1 MRIIHARRKVFD
13 KDYAFENK
21 MTLLVWILSIIKWK
35 EYNNTIKLYCDNY
48 TLENIKKIGFDI
60 LYNEIDSTYL
70 EDKNVCNGIN
80 FNWYWAMP
88 KLLALRHEVIDLGN
102 NIVIADQDV
111 VPMSDVSRMWNNT
124 DIAVWSNKEY
134 YETRSVYNKL
144 QEISL
149 PENYKLPEWFTG
161 IARPLNTGILHIKSK
176 EIVEL
181 FTGEA
186 LKWVRNNQNN
196 KKNTRCQTMCNVEQ
210 RMLGEFLTGTGR
222 GYYTVQPINAGIF
235 NKNAIHTHGYK
246 DFIEKLKDNKPE
258 VYERWIINILLMI
271 RKSNK
276 VYFNKLINL
285 KEFSDEKKYFEK
297 NGYEVKEVIEELKQ
311 YNDIF

>member
-21 MTLLVWILSIIKWK
+21 MTLLVWILSVLKWK
-35 EYNNTIKLYCDNY
+35 EYGNTIKLYCDNY

-60 LYNEIDSTYL
+60 LYDEIDSTYL

-102 NIVIADQDV
+102 NIVIANQDV

-210 RMLGEFLTGTGR
+210 RLLGEIVKYKKLT
-222 GYYTVQPINAGIF
+222 YSVMQPINQGLF
-235 NKNAIHTHGYK
+235 NKNGFHTHGYK
-246 DFIEKLKDNKPE
+246 
-258 VYERWIINILLMI
+258 IIVNNENGLLWHLNLLLMI
-271 RKSNK
+271 R
-276 VYFNKLINL
+276 
-285 KEFSDEKKYFEK
+285 EK
-297 NGYEVKEVIEELKQ
+297 NIYMFNILLKNEMFKEEKEYFDKYGYKCEIIKELQQ
-311 YNDIF
+311 YKDIF